1 VTISSHLLSHESQ
14 CIVFASVIVS
24 LNSVL
29 LSNKRSASRV
39 QVDSNWIY
47 LTSVVKEREGRVS
60 KLSGYFPLSS

>member
-1 VTISSHLLSHESQ
+1 MTISSQLSHESQ
-14 CIVFASVIVS
+14 CIVFASVS

-29 LSNKRSASRV
+29 LSNTRPASRV

-60 KLSGYFPLSS
+60 KLLVTFL